1 MQNSNASFYVV
12 PAELRVGMYVH
23 LDLDWMSHPFPRS
36 SFKIGSADQIQSIQQ
51 LGLDKV
57 RWVPK
62 FSESQFLVSEP
73 PRHEQAEPEPA
84 AQAQTEQELHSNG
97 ACAPEAI
104 NVVSDSLERKR
115 LERKTRLAEQRKS
128 NQWCER
134 QYAQAVGEFKHTMQ
148 QLRSSPTD
156 AHASAE
162 ALIQALLDKM
172 LPEQDLCIRLLMDG
186 AGDKASAHAVNV
198 TIIAMLMGKALG
210 MQPNELFELGVG
222 ALLHDMGKLEL
233 PSRVHFREDHFN
245 PSELRSYQEH
255 VSLGLTMARRMEL
268 TPASILVIAQHHEHA
283 DGSGFPQRLG
293 VERMSA
299 GARIVALVNR
309 YDNLCNPSAASHALT
324 PHEALSQLFTQ
335 GKNKFDTA
343 ILGAFI
349 KMMGVYPAGST
360 VQLTDDRY
368 AMVVGV
374 NSSRPLKPRVLVH
387 QTDVPAEEALV
398 LDLESAPNL
407 GIRRS
412 VRHSAMPA
420 AARDY
425 LSPRPRIAYFFE
437 PVRAEGALL

>member
-1 MQNSNASFYVV
+1 MHNSNSSFYVA
-12 PAELRVGMYVH
+12 PADLRVGMYVQ

-36 SFKIGSADQIQSIQQ
+36 SFKIGSTDQIQSIQQ

-62 FSESQFLVSEP
+62 FSESQFVASEP
-73 PRHEQAEPEPA
+73 APHEPQEQEGMVLAQIAPEPV
-84 AQAQTEQELHSNG
+84 AQVATVPDVL
-97 ACAPEAI
+97 P
-104 NVVSDSLERKR
+104 VVSDSLERKR
-115 LERKTRLAEQRKS
+115 LDRKSRLAEQRKS

-134 QYAQAVGEFKHTMQ
+134 QYAQAVSEFKSTLHQ
-148 QLRSSPTD
+148 VRSLPAD
-156 AHASAE
+156 ARASAE
-162 ALIQALLDKM
+162 ALTQGLLDKM
-172 LPEQDLCIRLLMDG
+172 VPEQDLCIRLLMDG

-198 TIIAMLMGKALG
+198 TIIAMLMGRALG
-210 MQPNELFELGVG
+210 MPAADLFELGMG
-222 ALLHDMGKLEL
+222 ALLHDIGKLEL
-233 PSRVHFREDHFN
+233 PSRVHFREESFST
-245 PSELRSYQEH
+245 SELRSYQEH
-255 VSLGLTMARRMEL
+255 VSLGLSLARRMGL
-268 TPASILVIAQHHEHA
+268 SPASTLVIAQHHEHS

-293 VERMSA
+293 VERLTA

-309 YDNLCNPSAASHALT
+309 YDNLCNPSVLGHALT

-335 GKNKFDTA
+335 GKDKFDTA

-368 AMVVGV
+368 AMIVGV

-387 QTDVPAEEALV
+387 QAEVPAEEALV
-398 LDLESAPNL
+398 LDLESVPNL

-412 VRHSAMPA
+412 VRPAALPA

-437 PVRAEGALL
+437 PVRAEGALQ